1 VFQSEELAERAHLAF
16 GFTNT
21 SAPFLVTSER
31 IDAEYQVKFRYI
43 GEAVFQPDQQL
54 VVYYNG
60 APAGWLWI
68 LPYMVSGQISWF
80 SQWNP
85 TRWQKQNPIDSAIVE
100 GGTIPGMPIQT
111 QGNETSDA
119 LVLTIDQA
127 YAQWSDEVN
136 IDLTFTGV
144 DQDGNEL
151 TMTFFNKD
159 VVDVDV
165 NTDELTLFI
174 NGKWVDWL
182 NDWDFVQVTQL
193 SAVLDVIVWGENR
206 IQMIFEVGN

>member
-1 VFQSEELAERAHLAF
+1 MKFQYL
-16 GFTNT
+16 
-21 SAPFLVTSER
+21 
-31 IDAEYQVKFRYI
+31 

-54 VVYYNG
+54 VIYYNG

-85 TRWQKQNPIDSAIVE
+85 ARWQMQNPLDNAIVE

-111 QGNETSDA
+111 QGNESNDA
-119 LVLTIDQA
+119 LVLKIDQA

-136 IDLTFTGV
+136 IDLTFKGV
-144 DQDGNEL
+144 ERDGNEL
-151 TMTFFNKD
+151 TMTFFNED

-165 NTDELTLFI
+165 NTDELTIFI
-174 NGKWVDWL
+174 HGKWVNWFY
-182 NDWDFVQVTQL
+182 DWDFVQVQKVEATLDEIIIGDFVLQMSF
-193 SAVLDVIVWGENR
+193 SA
-206 IQMIFEVGN
+206 GN